1 MAKRGGKRA
10 GGKKDAKRTR
20 PMADEADRHVLY
32 EQSVQSVDSEVEFLR
47 NTYREIRKRPA
58 VSLREDFCGTAA
70 AACEWVRSDSRHTAV
85 GVDIDPDVLEWGR
98 QNNVTRLDS
107 DAQMRLRLIED
118 DVFNVTLA
126 PVDLAVAFNFSY
138 WIFDTRETMRGY
150 FEMVRKGLN
159 DDGLFICDAF
169 GGAEALDE
177 MEEET
182 EHDGFTYVWE
192 QATFDPISHD
202 MQCYIHFTFPD
213 GSALKRA
220 FSYRWRFWTLPEIRE
235 LLIEAGFS
243 SVTVYWDRSDD
254 DDDSDYVPVERG
266 DADPAWI
273 AYIVAQP

>member
-10 GGKKDAKRTR
+10 GGKNKSVGSR
-20 PMADEADRHVLY
+20 PMADQADRHILY
-32 EQSVQSVDSEVEFLR
+32 ERSVQSVESEVDFLR
-47 NTYREIRKRPA
+47 DTYREIRKRPA

-70 AACEWVRSDSRHTAV
+70 AACEWVRVDENHTAV
-85 GVDIDPDVLEWGR
+85 GVDIDPEVLDWGR
-98 QNNVTRLDS
+98 THNVSRLDS
-107 DAQMRLRLIED
+107 EAKMRLKLIED
-118 DVFNVTLA
+118 DVFNVELP
-126 PVDLAVAFNFSY
+126 PVDIAVAFNFSY
-138 WIFDTRETMRGY
+138 WIFNTRDTLRGY

-159 DDGLFICDAF
+159 GQGLFICDAF
-169 GGAEALDE
+169 GGSEALDE

-202 MQCYIHFTFPD
+202 MQCYIHFRFPD
-213 GSALKRA
+213 GSAMKRA
-220 FSYRWRFWTLPEIRE
+220 FSYRWRFWTLPELRE

-243 SVTVYWDRSDD
+243 EVTVYWDRSDD